1 MSIRVAIFLYILA
14 GALCAQ
20 PTLILKNG
28 RIWTGSPRQ
37 PWAEAIAVTGG
48 TITQTGTNVAIAKL
62 ANAKTR
68 VVDLGGRFAMPGF
81 NDAHIHFLSGAL
93 GLAEVDLVGACTL
106 EEMQRRI
113 RDFAARNPQAEWITG
128 RGWEYACF
136 GSSSIARK
144 EDLDAA
150 VKEKPAVM
158 TAYDG
163 HSAWVNTKALR
174 IAEITKDTKFTGF
187 GEIERDAAGDPT
199 GYLKESAKGLVSRHV
214 PKPNHA
220 AKLAA
225 LERGYTL
232 LAQLGITSMQNAHG
246 DPEELALFEEILRQ
260 GKMTART
267 GLVMST
273 SNKDAPFSDWALL
286 KTRHSAGLLRVHG
299 VKFMLDGVI
308 ESHTAAMLAPYSDG
322 NGTTGQINWKPE
334 DYTEAVTRADRLG
347 LQIYTHTI
355 GDRAVRT
362 ALDAY
367 EFAIQRNGPRFHLN
381 QHDRRFR
388 LEHIETISPADVPR
402 LAASGVLA
410 VMQPIHAD
418 PGTID
423 VWTKAAGPERTKLAF
438 AWNTLEKSG
447 ARLVFSSDWPACIA
461 LDPLRGLHNAV
472 NRRTIDGQPA
482 AGWLP
487 EQRVS
492 VENALRHYTEGGA
505 LASFEERTKGT
516 LEPGKAADIIVLS
529 QDLTRI
535 EPMRIHQTKVTM
547 TVFDGRV
554 IYQAPE

>member
-1 MSIRVAIFLYILA
+1 MFRVVIFLYLA
-14 GALCAQ
+14 ASALGAQ
-20 PTLILKNG
+20 TTLILKNG
-28 RIWTGSPRQ
+28 RIWTGAPRQ
-37 PWAEAIAVTGG
+37 PWAEAVAVSGGAITHVGTTVSIAP
-48 TITQTGTNVAIAKL
+48 L
-62 ANAKTR
+62 ATAKTR

-93 GLAEVDLVGACTL
+93 GLREVDLVGACTL

-113 RDFAARNPQAEWITG
+113 RDYAEKNPDVEWITG

-136 GSSSIARK
+136 GATHRVARK
-144 EDLDAA
+144 EDLDAV
-150 VKEKPAVM
+150 VKDRPTVL

-163 HSAWVNTKALR
+163 HSSWVNSKALR
-174 IAEITKDTKFTGF
+174 ISEITRDTKFAGF
-187 GEIERDAAGDPT
+187 GEIERDAAGEPT
-199 GYLKESAKGLVSRHV
+199 GYLKEGAKSLVNRHV
-214 PKPNHA
+214 PKPTRA

-225 LERGYTL
+225 LERGFQL

-246 DPEELALFEEILRQ
+246 DAEELALFEEVLRQ
-260 GKMTART
+260 GKMTARV

-273 SNKDAPFSDWALL
+273 SNKEAPFAEWALL
-286 KTRHSAGLLRVHG
+286 KNRYSRGLLRVHG

-322 NGTTGQINWKPE
+322 NGTTGQMNWQPE

-367 EFAIQRNGPRFHLN
+367 EFAVKRNGPRFHLN
-381 QHDRRFR
+381 QRDRRFR

-402 LAASGVLA
+402 LAALNVLA

-418 PGTID
+418 PGTIE
-423 VWTKAAGPERTKLAF
+423 VWSKAAGPERVKLGF
-438 AWNTLEKSG
+438 AWRTLEKAG
-447 ARLVFSSDWPACIA
+447 ARLVYSSDWPACIS

-472 NRRTIDGQPA
+472 NRRTVDGKPEG
-482 AGWLP
+482 GWLP

-492 VENALRHYTEGGA
+492 VENALRYYTQGGA

-516 LEPGKAADIIVLS
+516 LEPGKLADIVVLS
-529 QDLTRI
+529 QDVTRI
-535 EPMRIHQTKVTM
+535 EPMKIHETRVTM

-554 IYQAPE
+554 IYE